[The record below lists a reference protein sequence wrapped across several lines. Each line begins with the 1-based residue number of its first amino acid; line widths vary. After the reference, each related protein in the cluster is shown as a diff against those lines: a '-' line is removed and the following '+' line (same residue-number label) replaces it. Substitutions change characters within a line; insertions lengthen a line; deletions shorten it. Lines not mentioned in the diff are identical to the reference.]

1 MQKEVKNEDTEQEQ
15 VQTKAEENKG
25 FDHIPSIVEQI
36 IENHIK
42 EIGNKV
48 VFLEFINGPRRRDG
62 VYEIGSD
69 IAQIMAHMEIQNY

>member
-1 MQKEVKNEDTEQEQ
+1 
-15 VQTKAEENKG
+15 
-25 FDHIPSIVEQI
+25 VEQI

-42 EIGNKV
+42 EIGDKV